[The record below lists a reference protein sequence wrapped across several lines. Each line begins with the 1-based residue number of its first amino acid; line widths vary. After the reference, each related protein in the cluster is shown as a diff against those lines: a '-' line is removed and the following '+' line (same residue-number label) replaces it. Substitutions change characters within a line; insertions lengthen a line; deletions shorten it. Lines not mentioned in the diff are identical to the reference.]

1 MSTPPS
7 VSSNKPMGFAA
18 LAAMAPGALA
28 GAALLAV
35 LSAALSLAP
44 LYLLYRMALAIF
56 APQPDVQ
63 AIRALAALAL
73 LLILLRWVLMAASHS
88 LAHLGAFSVLYTLR
102 LRMARQLARVPM
114 DFFGRQGSGRLRKTV
129 VDDTGAMEG
138 FLAHM
143 LPDAVASATV
153 PLAALV
159 LMALLDWRLTLA
171 ALAPLPVALALQV
184 LMLRRSG
191 ERMREWHDLQSAIA
205 AQITEFLRCMPVV
218 KVFGVSAR
226 SFGQLAQAI
235 HGGVD
240 WVDRYARGSAAGWAT
255 FMALLS
261 ANLVVVAPL
270 GVWLFARGQVDA
282 ATLVLFLLVAPSVL
296 QPLLRLTFAF
306 GEQARRAEALRR
318 IDAVLRA
325 PVLPDA
331 AQAAPPDLSAP
342 HALEFGGVH
351 FAYGADEAHP
361 RADAAVLHGVTF
373 TAPAGQLTALVGPS
387 GAGKSTIARLVTR
400 FHDATAGSVRV
411 AGRDVRAWPL
421 PDLLA
426 RIGIVFQEVFLFHG
440 TVRDNLRVARP
451 GATQAELEAA
461 ARAARAH
468 DFIVQLPQG
477 YDTPIGER
485 GARLSGG
492 ERQRLSIAR
501 ALLKDAPVLL
511 LDEAMAHADAENEW
525 LIQQALDAVCQ
536 GRTVLMIAHRLHTIR
551 HAAHIVVVDAG
562 RVVAQG
568 RHAHLLQACALY
580 RRLWADHGGVR
591 DWQLTG
597 GRIDAT
603 RKVQP

>member
-1 MSTPPS
+1 MSTTPS
-7 VSSNKPMGFAA
+7 VSSNQPMGFAA

-153 PLAALV
+153 PLTALA

-171 ALAPLPVALALQV
+171 ALAPLPVALALQAQ
-184 LMLRRSG
+184 MLRRSG

-255 FMALLS
+255 FMALLT

-270 GVWLFARGQVDA
+270 GVWLFVRGQVDA

-325 PVLPDA
+325 PVLPNVA
-331 AQAAPPDLSAP
+331 GAVPPDLSAP
-342 HALEFGGVH
+342 HALEFDGVH
-351 FAYGADEAHP
+351 FAYGAG
-361 RADAAVLHGVTF
+361 ADAVVLHNVTF

-387 GAGKSTIARLVTR
+387 GAGKSTIARLATR
-400 FHDATAGSVRV
+400 FHDATAGSVRL
-411 AGRDVRAWPL
+411 AGLDVRAWPL

-440 TVRDNLRVARP
+440 TVRDNLLVARP
-451 GATQAELEAA
+451 GATQPELEAA

-468 DFIVQLPQG
+468 DFILQLPQG

-492 ERQRLSIAR
+492 ERQRLSIVR

-568 RHAHLLQACALY
+568 RHAHLLQTCALY
-580 RRLWADHGGVR
+580 RQLWADHGDVR
-591 DWQLTG
+591 DWQLSSG
-597 GRIDAT
+597 QE
-603 RKVQP
+603 VQP